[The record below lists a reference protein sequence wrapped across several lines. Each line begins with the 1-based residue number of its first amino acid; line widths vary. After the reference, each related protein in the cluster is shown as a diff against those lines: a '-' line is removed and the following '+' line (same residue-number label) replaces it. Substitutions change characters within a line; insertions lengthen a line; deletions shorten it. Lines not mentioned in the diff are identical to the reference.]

1 MGPRTYCAPFP
12 PVLQAPRAFPGT
24 VFGGFPSSTRRP
36 ESQHFRGPRVGWLN
50 EAPAHEQGA
59 LSEVAGEDHKV
70 SGVAGRYATALF
82 ELGLEEKAL
91 EQIETDLNRFGEALD
106 AVEDLQRLVKSPMFS
121 AEEQGQ
127 ALGAVLDELKIEGLT
142 KNFLLLVSKNRR
154 LFASPDMIRAFRALL
169 VEHRGEMSATI
180 TAASK
185 LTDTQVTALK
195 QALKA
200 ALGKDVMLD
209 QRVDPTLIGGL
220 TVKVGS
226 RMIDTSLRTKLNSL
240 RHAMKEVG

>member
-1 MGPRTYCAPFP
+1 
-12 PVLQAPRAFPGT
+12 
-24 VFGGFPSSTRRP
+24 
-36 ESQHFRGPRVGWLN
+36 
-50 EAPAHEQGA
+50 
-59 LSEVAGEDHKV
+59 VAGEDHPK

-82 ELGLEEKAL
+82 ELGLEEQAL
-91 EQIETDLNRFGEALD
+91 EQIEADLGRFGEALD
-106 AVEDLQRLVKSPMFS
+106 AVGDLQRLVTSPMFS
-121 AEEQGQ
+121 AEEQGR
-127 ALGAVLDELKIEGLT
+127 ALAAILDELKIEGIT

-154 LFASPDMIRAFRALL
+154 LFATPDMIGAFRAMLATQ
-169 VEHRGEMSATI
+169 RGETSATV

-209 QRVDPTLIGGL
+209 QRVDPSLIGGL

-240 RHAMKEVG
+240 KHAMKEVG

>member
-1 MGPRTYCAPFP
+1 
-12 PVLQAPRAFPGT
+12 
-24 VFGGFPSSTRRP
+24 
-36 ESQHFRGPRVGWLN
+36 
-50 EAPAHEQGA
+50 
-59 LSEVAGEDHKV
+59 LSEKVASEDHIV

-121 AEEQGQ
+121 AEEQGR
-127 ALGAVLDELKIEGLT
+127 ALGAVLDELEVEGLT

-154 LFASPDMIRAFRALL
+154 LFATPDMIRAFRALL
-169 VEHRGEMSATI
+169 AAHRGEMSATV
-180 TAASK
+180 TAAAK

-209 QRVDPTLIGGL
+209 QQVDPSLIGGL
-220 TVKVGS
+220 MVKVGS
-226 RMIDTSLRTKLNSL
+226 RMIDTSLRTKLTSL
-240 RHAMKEVG
+240 KHAMKEVG